1 MKIVIASDSYKG
13 SCTTVEVADAIEKG
27 VRRVYP
33 DADVVKIPV
42 ADGGEGTVD
51 ALVLGTG
58 GQYCEVE
65 VMGPLG
71 QKVMAKYG
79 LIKNNVAVI
88 EMAAA
93 SGLTLVEPAERNPL
107 VATTFGTG
115 QLIKAALD
123 QGCKKILVGIGGSA
137 TNDGG
142 AGMAKALGV
151 SLKDNKGQEI
161 GFGGGQLNQLEQ
173 IDLSNRD
180 ARIKDTEIIVLSDV
194 TNPLCGPTGASYI
207 YGPQKGATPD
217 QVEQLDDC
225 LRHYGQMIK
234 EQLGKDVLQVPGA
247 GAAGGLGAGLLAFC
261 DAQMTPGIKQV
272 LDMGDIDTHLQGAD
286 LVITGEGRIDGQ
298 TVNGKVPVG
307 VAARAAKHNVPVLA
321 IVGSVGAGAS
331 DVYSHGVAAIMD
343 IIDRPMTLEE
353 AIYGAPQLVEQAAE
367 NALRLVK
374 AFKKVCT

>member
-225 LRHYGQMIK
+225 LTHYGQMIK

>member
-13 SCTTVEVADAIEKG
+13 SCTTLEVADAIEKG
-27 VRRVYP
+27 VRKVYP
-33 DADVVKIPV
+33 DADIVKIPM

-79 LIKNNVAVI
+79 LLKNNVAVI

-93 SGLTLVEPAERNPL
+93 SGLTLVGATERNPL

-115 QLIKAALD
+115 QLIRAALD

-217 QVEQLDDC
+217 QVELLDGC

-307 VAARAAKHNVPVLA
+307 VAARAAKYNVPVLA

-331 DVYSHGVAAIMD
+331 DVYSHGVDAILD

-353 AIYGAPQLVEQAAE
+353 AIDGAPQLIEQAAE
-367 NALRLVK
+367 NALRLIK
-374 AFKKVCT
+374 AFKKACT